1 MHFCLGF
8 AACISGTPRK
18 ISDKTNQI
26 GCLFCQSAYM
36 SIYPSAL
43 CLSALSLEFWCSD
56 YEFPFLPCLH
66 SSVGFEALTW
76 CCSICSSAVFAHLWM
91 CPSANLP
98 ISTFALRLLKSL
110 SPEVSPWSPWSP
122 WSLWSKSS
130 VLRSLKSS
138 QASSLK
144 PKAKKS
150 SQEGS
155 PQVKSQVSSLKP
167 RQHYSKSFRSSSFKK
182 PQVLTFL

>member
-8 AACISGTPRK
+8 AACISGAPRK

-26 GCLFCQSAYM
+26 GCLFCHSAYM

-66 SSVGFEALTW
+66 SSVRLEALTW
-76 CCSICSSAVFAHLWM
+76 CCSICCSAVFAHLWM

-110 SPEVSPWSPWSP
+110 SPEVSPWSPWSR

-144 PKAKKS
+144 PQAKSRLLKCTQVKS
-150 SQEGS
+150 SLNS
-155 PQVKSQVSSLKP
+155 SQVSSLKP
-167 RQHYSKSFRSSSFKK
+167 QAKATLLKII
-182 PQVLTFL
+182 